1 MMVITVYSVTLT
13 WRHVV
18 LVLRVFIVETGISL
32 MKLDCHSLEVVILLR
47 LVELNKLTYVV
58 TTMLC
63 HHLVYIA
70 VIFQL
75 IRSMRERQSML
86 DCMPLEVKQIYL

>member
-1 MMVITVYSVTLT
+1 MVN
-13 WRHVV
+13 
-18 LVLRVFIVETGISL
+18 IVETGISL

-58 TTMLC
+58 TTMLT

-75 IRSMRERQSML
+75 IRSMLIMRERQSML